1 MILKSTLAEVV
12 ESQKENLLK
21 SSQGILRDKLKE
33 IKLSKKYATV
43 ITGIRRS
50 GKSTLLRQLLTKQ
63 KKFSYLNFEDIRLFN
78 FTLNDF
84 KKLEEVFLDKTNPD
98 VYFFDEIQNVSNWER
113 YIRTLVDENKTIVIT
128 GSNASLLSNELGTR
142 LTGRHLRYEL
152 YPFSYLEYLKKFKVK
167 SSANSFEDYIKYGGF
182 PEYLNQKNENIL
194 QELVNDIL
202 SRDIVARYSLRNPK
216 MVKEIALYLLS
227 NVGKEFSYQNLRK
240 MYNLGSVNTVISL
253 VGYFENSY
261 LLFTI
266 PQFDFSYKKQL
277 INSKKVYAIDT
288 GLVEANSVSFSKD
301 KGRVLE
307 NAVFIYLKRS
317 GKEVFFYKK
326 KNECDFIS
334 RDRKQDLDAYQVCY
348 NLTDENKDREINGIV
363 DALTFIKKNS
373 GLILTLNQTDEFIV
387 NGKKIIVKPVWKWM
401 TEYS

>member
-1 MILKSTLAEVV
+1 MILKSTLAEVI

-21 SSQGILRDKLKE
+21 SSKGILRDKLKE

-50 GKSTLLRQLLTKQ
+50 GKSTLLRQIITKH
-63 KKFSYLNFEDIRLFN
+63 KKFHYLNFEDIRLFN
-78 FTLNDF
+78 FKLNDF
-84 KKLEEVFLDKTNPD
+84 EKLGEVFLDKSTSN
-98 VYFFDEIQNVSNWER
+98 VYFFDEIQSVSDWER
-113 YIRTLVDENKTIVIT
+113 YVRTLVDENKVIVLT
-128 GSNASLLSNELGTR
+128 GSNASLLSSELGTK

-152 YPFSYLEYLKKFKVK
+152 YPFSYSEYLKKFKVK
-167 SSANSFEDYIKYGGF
+167 GSANSFEDYLKLGGF
-182 PEYLNQKNENIL
+182 PEFLNQKNENIL

-202 SRDIVARYSLRNPK
+202 SRDIVARYNLRNPK

-253 VGYFENSY
+253 VGYLENSY

-307 NAVFIYLKRS
+307 NSVFIHLKRL
-317 GKEVFFYKK
+317 GKEVFFFKK
-326 KNECDFIS
+326 QRECDFIS
-334 RDRKQDLDAYQVCY
+334 RDKKKNLEAYQVCY
-348 NLTDENKDREINGIV
+348 NLTEENKAREINGLAE
-363 DALTFIKKNS
+363 ALTFIKKDS
-373 GLILTLNQTDEFIV
+373 GFILTLNQTDEFVVDDKRIF
-387 NGKKIIVKPVWKWM
+387 VKPVWKWM
-401 TEYS
+401 IER

>member
-12 ESQKENLLK
+12 NSQKENLLK
-21 SSQGILRDKLKE
+21 SSKGILRDKLKE
-33 IKLSKKYATV
+33 IKLSKKFATV

-50 GKSTLLRQLLTKQ
+50 GKSTLLRQLITKH
-63 KKFSYLNFEDIRLFN
+63 KKFNYLNFEDIRLFN
-78 FTLNDF
+78 FKLNDF
-84 KKLEEVFLDKTNPD
+84 PKMEEVFADSSSSD
-98 VYFFDEIQNVSNWER
+98 IYFFDEVQNVEDWER
-113 YIRTLVDENKTIVIT
+113 YVRTLVDMNKTIILT
-128 GSNASLLSNELGTR
+128 GSNASLLSSELGTK

-152 YPFSYLEYLKKFKVK
+152 YPFSYSEYLKKFKAK
-167 SSANSFEDYIKYGGF
+167 ASEKTFEDYLKYGGF
-182 PEYLNQKNENIL
+182 PEFLHQKNENIL

-202 SRDIVARYSLRNPK
+202 ARDIVARYNLRNTK

-227 NVGKEFSYQNLRK
+227 NVGKEFSYRNLRK

-253 VGYFENSY
+253 VGYLEDSY

-307 NAVFIYLKRS
+307 NSVFVHLKRL
-317 GKEVFFYKK
+317 GREVFFFKK
-326 KNECDFIS
+326 QKECDFIS
-334 RDRKQDLDAYQVCY
+334 RDKKKNLEAFQICF
-348 NLTDENKDREINGIV
+348 NLTEENKERELNGLAE
-363 DALTFIKKNS
+363 ALTFIKKDS
-373 GLILTLNQTDEFIV
+373 GIILTINQSDELVF
-387 NGKKIIVKPVWKWM
+387 NDKKISVKPVWKWM
-401 TEYS
+401 MEK

>member
-1 MILKSTLAEVV
+1 MILKSTLAEVI

-21 SSQGILRDKLKE
+21 SSKGILRDKLKE

-50 GKSTLLRQLLTKQ
+50 GKSTLLRQLLTKH
-63 KKFSYLNFEDIRLFN
+63 KKFNYLNFEDIRLFN
-78 FTLNDF
+78 FKFNDF
-84 KKLEEVFLDKTNPD
+84 EKLEDVFLDKTTSAI
-98 VYFFDEIQNVSNWER
+98 YFFDEIQNVSDWER
-113 YIRTLVDENKTIVIT
+113 YVRTLIDENKTIVLT
-128 GSNASLLSNELGTR
+128 GSNASLLSNELGTK

-152 YPFSYLEYLKKFKVK
+152 YPFSYSEYLKKFKVK
-167 SSANSFEDYIKYGGF
+167 ASASTFEDHLKLGGF

-216 MVKEIALYLLS
+216 MVKEIALYFLS
-227 NVGKEFSYQNLRK
+227 NVGKEFSFQNLRK

-301 KGRVLE
+301 KVRVLE
-307 NAVFIYLKRS
+307 NSVFIHLKRL

-326 KNECDFIS
+326 KRECDFIS
-334 RDRKQDLDAYQVCY
+334 RSKKKDLEAYQVCY
-348 NLTDENKDREINGIV
+348 NLTEENKEREINGLV
-363 DALTFIKKNS
+363 DALAFIKKNS
-373 GLILTLNQTDEFIV
+373 GLILTLNQTDEFVV
-387 NGKKIIVKPVWKWM
+387 NDKKIFIKPVWKWM
-401 TEYS
+401 TE

>member
-1 MILKSTLAEVV
+1 MILKSTLAEVID
-12 ESQKENLLK
+12 SQKENLLK
-21 SSQGILRDKLKE
+21 SSKGILRDKLKE

-50 GKSTLLRQLLTKQ
+50 GKSTLLRQLLTKH
-63 KKFSYLNFEDIRLFN
+63 KKFNYLNFEDIRLYN

-84 KKLEEVFLDKTNPD
+84 KKLEEVFLEKTSSEI
-98 VYFFDEIQNVSNWER
+98 YFFDEIQNVNDWER

-128 GSNASLLSNELGTR
+128 GSNASLLSGELGTK

-152 YPFSYLEYLKKFKVK
+152 YPFSYKEYLKKFKAK
-167 SSANSFEDYIKYGGF
+167 ASASTFEDYIKLGGF

-202 SRDIVARYSLRNPK
+202 SRDIVARYGLRNPK

-240 MYNLGSVNTVISL
+240 MYNLGSVNTIISL

-277 INSKKVYAIDT
+277 INTKKIYAIDT
-288 GLVEANSVSFSKD
+288 GVVEANSVSFSKD
-301 KGRVLE
+301 KRRVLE
-307 NAVFIYLKRS
+307 NSVFIHLKRL

-326 KNECDFIS
+326 KNECDFIA
-334 RDRKQDLDAYQVCY
+334 RDKKKNLEAYQVCF
-348 NLTDENKDREINGIV
+348 NLIEENKEREINGLV
-363 DALTFIKKNS
+363 EALTFIKKES
-373 GLILTLNQTDEFIV
+373 GYILTLNQSDEFLV
-387 NGKKIIVKPVWKWM
+387 NDKKVIVKPVWKWM
-401 TEYS
+401 NEQN

>member
-301 KGRVLE
+301 CLL
-307 NAVFIYLKRS
+307 YTSLS
-317 GKEVFFYKK
+317 P
-326 KNECDFIS
+326 
-334 RDRKQDLDAYQVCY
+334 RDRTRYRMPSSA
-348 NLTDENKDREINGIV
+348 
-363 DALTFIKKNS
+363 
-373 GLILTLNQTDEFIV
+373 
-387 NGKKIIVKPVWKWM
+387 
-401 TEYS
+401 

>member
-1 MILKSTLAEVV
+1 M
-12 ESQKENLLK
+12 
-21 SSQGILRDKLKE
+21 
-33 IKLSKKYATV
+33 
-43 ITGIRRS
+43 
-50 GKSTLLRQLLTKQ
+50 
-63 KKFSYLNFEDIRLFN
+63 
-78 FTLNDF
+78 
-84 KKLEEVFLDKTNPD
+84 
-98 VYFFDEIQNVSNWER
+98 
-113 YIRTLVDENKTIVIT
+113 
-128 GSNASLLSNELGTR
+128 LSNELGTR

-277 INSKKVYAIDT
+277 INSKKYT
-288 GLVEANSVSFSKD
+288 L
-301 KGRVLE
+301 
-307 NAVFIYLKRS
+307 
-317 GKEVFFYKK
+317 
-326 KNECDFIS
+326 
-334 RDRKQDLDAYQVCY
+334 
-348 NLTDENKDREINGIV
+348 
-363 DALTFIKKNS
+363 
-373 GLILTLNQTDEFIV
+373 LILDLLKQIQFHFQKIKVEF
-387 NGKKIIVKPVWKWM
+387 
-401 TEYS
+401 

>member
-1 MILKSTLAEVV
+1 MILKSTLAEVI

-21 SSQGILRDKLKE
+21 SSKGVLRDKLKE

-50 GKSTLLRQLLTKQ
+50 GKSTLLRQLITKH
-63 KKFSYLNFEDIRLFN
+63 KKFHYLNFEDIRLFS
-78 FTLNDF
+78 FKPNDF
-84 KKLEEVFLDKTNPD
+84 EKLEEVFLDKSTSN
-98 VYFFDEIQNVSNWER
+98 VYFFDEIQSVSDWER
-113 YIRTLVDENKTIVIT
+113 YVRTLVDENKVIVLT
-128 GSNASLLSNELGTR
+128 GSNASLLSSELGTK

-152 YPFSYLEYLKKFKVK
+152 YPFSYSEYLKKFKLK
-167 SSANSFEDYIKYGGF
+167 ASANSFEDYLKLGGF
-182 PEYLNQKNENIL
+182 PEFLNQKNENIL

-240 MYNLGSVNTVISL
+240 MYNLGSVNTVIAL
-253 VGYFENSY
+253 VGYLENSY

-277 INSKKVYAIDT
+277 INTKKIYAIDT

-307 NAVFIYLKRS
+307 NSVFIHLKRL

-326 KNECDFIS
+326 QRECDFIS
-334 RDRKQDLDAYQVCY
+334 RDKKKDLDAYQVCY
-348 NLTDENKDREINGIV
+348 NLTEENKDREINGLV
-363 DALTFIKKNS
+363 EALTFIKKDS
-373 GLILTLNQTDEFIV
+373 GQILTLNQTDEFVV
-387 NGKKIIVKPVWKWM
+387 NDKKIFVKSVWKWM
-401 TEYS
+401 MGK